1 MNQLTFTSATQNK
14 NGETT
19 VYLTPTNSR
28 HVLSLSEV
36 QSLYVHVLN
45 TDGSVYSVFPVQY
58 DDDGVWFTLKQL
70 GNINTGIYAFY
81 LELKYS
87 NKYSEYY
94 PDSSVKYMSL
104 TNDADGNLALKNIF
118 NADYNNLKPLVP
130 PASPDTDGGI
140 LDNDD
145 TVHRIKI
152 AQTVTLPADQPARV
166 EVNKDTIKFYIP
178 KGMSGQ
184 SAYQAWLDAGH
195 TGSENDFLNSLVVK
209 TSITTPENRQLI
221 KSWINDIDQA
231 NSLGSYTNVR
241 SYGATGDGTTDDTQA
256 IQNAINDVHKNNGG
270 LILFPTGTYKITSTL
285 TLYANTS
292 LYGTNIFA
300 SVITMDG
307 QNKPFFK
314 ATDLDD
320 VNIKNLTFNS
330 VKGQFNGGITF
341 DTMNNANVQHLNVE
355 NVQLNNSSSDG
366 FTVVNPLMSSI
377 KQVLVDHSRKS
388 GFTIYSNNSY
398 DSNISMESCFA
409 SNNEQFGF
417 KLDGLAFS
425 NFTNCVAEVNYGGFH
440 INNVHGSTF
449 NACGEINNHYDGGLA
464 DSGIGYN
471 VTNSDSLTFN
481 GAYSDKSGIGAE
493 ADSLVG
499 MHIDSEEITI
509 NSFHQ
514 DGRSKLGIDCTDKVK
529 NSAFYSIKVPDGV
542 QNNIPDSAQ
551 INPVLTKAIK
561 TTSSTEVVNYYNN
574 IIKPDLQQQVDSKTS
589 TALTNLNNQVKTA
602 TDKLNQTT
610 AGYENTMNQT
620 LTKAIADHAWTDNID
635 PGTDLNTVK
644 KGNLYNINGGTP
656 VVNKP
661 TRASGNWATLI
672 VAASASNG
680 MQIYSDT
687 NSNRIWYRT
696 WHSTNTWDDWVE
708 FGGGARSIWYSSMNY
723 AENKTGSYLSDIT
736 GVDNDHLPK
745 VGDLVINEGGHLYT
759 ITKVNPD
766 PSQSYYGTFDYGPF
780 LSSLVGPKGDQ
791 GAPATYHQVVDLTD
805 AKYDRNKWYPVSAG
819 CVPTPNNSAISF
831 WGLRV
836 NLYEF
841 KVPYGNHVIV
851 NGEGEV
857 DAKQSIL
864 YSEGDYGAFAENV
877 ILLEN
882 DQGQRWLNSGEK
894 YPIVCFDLHSQNNI
908 PVIFYARGGIK
919 VYTETPANCTWT
931 INTDTLSYNDGKDT
945 FPVRTKTNPPTV
957 DDYALRSYI
966 DLSSRDRAKNQLMPK
981 KGIDYWT
988 DADINDLKVKIK
1000 AEIEDAVENGKY

>member
-1 MNQLTFTSATQNK
+1 M
-14 NGETT
+14 
-19 VYLTPTNSR
+19 
-28 HVLSLSEV
+28 LSLSEV

-70 GNINTGIYAFY
+70 GNINTGTYAFY

-104 TNDADGNLALKNIF
+104 TNDVDGNLALKNIF

-130 PASPDTDGGI
+130 PTSPDTDGGI

-145 TVHRIKI
+145 MVHRIKI

-195 TGSENDFLNSLVVK
+195 IGSENDFLNSLVVK

-341 DTMNNANVQHLNVE
+341 DTLNNANVQHLNVE

-388 GFTIYSNNSY
+388 GFNIYSNNSY

-696 WHSTNTWDDWVE
+696 WHSTNTWDNWVE
-708 FGGGARSIWYSSMNY
+708 FGGGARSIWYSPMNY
-723 AENKTGSYLSDIT
+723 AENNTGSYLSDIT

-745 VGDLVINEGGHLYT
+745 VGDLVINEGGHLYA

-766 PSQSYYGTFDYGPF
+766 PSLTYYGTFDYGPF

-805 AKYDRNKWYPVSAG
+805 AKYDRNKWYPVVASTL
-819 CVPTPNNSAISF
+819 PTETNTAISL

-836 NLYEF
+836 NLDDP
-841 KVPYGNHVIV
+841 KVPYGTHIPS
-851 NGEGEV
+851 NGLGGA
-857 DAKQSIL
+857 DAKQAIL
-864 YSEGDYGAFAENV
+864 YSESDWGAFAENV

-882 DQGQRWLNSGEK
+882 DQGHDWLKDGEK
-894 YPIVCFDLHSQNNI
+894 YPVACFDLHSQKNVN
-908 PVIFYARGGIK
+908 VVFYARGGLK
-919 VYTETPANCTWT
+919 VYTSTPSQTTWT
-931 INTDTLSYNDGKDT
+931 INTTDYTINGDT

-966 DLSSRDRAKNQLMPK
+966 DLSSRDRAKAQLMPK
-981 KGIDYWT
+981 KGVDYWT
-988 DADINDLKVKIK
+988 DADINDLKSKIK
-1000 AEIEDAVENGKY
+1000 AEIEDAVANGKY

>member
-70 GNINTGIYAFY
+70 GNINTGTYAFY

-104 TNDADGNLALKNIF
+104 TNDTDGNLALKNIF

-130 PASPDTDGGI
+130 PTSPDTDGGI

-145 TVHRIKI
+145 MVHRIKI

-256 IQNAINDVHKNNGG
+256 IQNAINDVPKNNGG

-341 DTMNNANVQHLNVE
+341 DTLNNANVQHLNVE

-388 GFTIYSNNSY
+388 GFNIYSSNSY

-417 KLDGLAFS
+417 KLDGLTFS

-561 TTSSTEVVNYYNN
+561 NTSSTEVVNYYNN
-574 IIKPDLQQQVDSKTS
+574 TIKPDLQKQVDDKTS

-635 PGTDLNTVK
+635 PGTNLNTVK

-687 NSNRIWYRT
+687 PSDRIWYRT
-696 WHSTNTWDDWVE
+696 WEATNNWKPWVE
-708 FGGGARSIWYSSMNY
+708 FGGGARSIWYSPMNRG
-723 AENKTGSYLSDIT
+723 ENKRGQYISDLTGA
-736 GVDNDHLPK
+736 DNDHLPK
-745 VGDLVINEGGHLYT
+745 VGDLVINAGGHLYT
-759 ITKVNPD
+759 ITTVNPD
-766 PSQSYYGTFDYGPF
+766 PSQSYYGTFDYGTF

-805 AKYDRNKWYPVSAG
+805 AKYDRNKWYPVVANTY
-819 CVPTPNNSAISF
+819 PTNSDTAISY
-831 WGLRV
+831 WGIRV
-836 NLYEF
+836 DLDDA
-841 KVPYGNHVIV
+841 KVPYGNHNVS
-851 NGEGEV
+851 NGLGGV
-857 DAKQSIL
+857 DARQAIL
-864 YSEGDYGAFAENV
+864 YSEGDWDSYVENV
-877 ILLEN
+877 ILIDN
-882 DQGQRWLNSGEK
+882 DQGLNWLKDGEK
-894 YPIVCFDLHSQNNI
+894 YPIACFDLHSQNN
-908 PVIFYARGGIK
+908 VNVVFYARGGLR
-919 VYTETPANCTWT
+919 VYAETPSQTTWT
-931 INTDTLSYNDGKDT
+931 INTTDYTINGDT
-945 FPVRTKTNPPTV
+945 FPVRTKNNPPTV

-966 DLSSRDRAKNQLMPK
+966 DLSSRDRAKAQLMPK
-981 KGIDYWT
+981 KGVDYWT
-988 DADINDLKVKIK
+988 DADINDLKANIK
-1000 AEIEDAVENGKY
+1000 AEIEDEVANGKY

>member
-70 GNINTGIYAFY
+70 GNINTGTYAFY

-94 PDSSVKYMSL
+94 PDNSVKYMSL
-104 TNDADGNLALKNIF
+104 TNDTDGNLALKTIF

-130 PASPDTDGGI
+130 SASPDTDGGI

-341 DTMNNANVQHLNVE
+341 DSLNNANVQHLNVE

-388 GFTIYSNNSY
+388 GFNIYSNNSY

-708 FGGGARSIWYSSMNY
+708 FGGGARSIWYSPMNRG
-723 AENKTGSYLSDIT
+723 ENERGQYISDLTGA
-736 GVDNDHLPK
+736 DNDHLPK
-745 VGDLVINEGGHLYT
+745 AGDLVINAGGHLYA
-759 ITKVNPD
+759 ITMVNPD

-791 GAPATYHQVVDLTD
+791 GAPATYHQAVDLTD
-805 AKYDRNKWYPVSAG
+805 AKYDRNKWYPVVANTL
-819 CVPTPNNSAISF
+819 PTETNTAISL

-836 NLYEF
+836 NLDDP
-841 KVPYGNHVIV
+841 KVPYGTHIPS
-851 NGEGEV
+851 NGLGGA
-857 DAKQSIL
+857 DAKQAIL
-864 YSEGDYGAFAENV
+864 YSEGNWGAFAENV

-882 DQGQRWLNSGEK
+882 DQGQNWLKDGEK
-894 YPIVCFDLHSQNNI
+894 YPVACFDLHSQNN
-908 PVIFYARGGIK
+908 VNVVFYARGGLK
-919 VYTETPANCTWT
+919 VYTSTPSQTTWT
-931 INTDTLSYNDGKDT
+931 INTTDYTINGDT

-988 DADINDLKVKIK
+988 DADINDLKAKIK
-1000 AEIEDAVENGKY
+1000 AEIEDAVANGKY